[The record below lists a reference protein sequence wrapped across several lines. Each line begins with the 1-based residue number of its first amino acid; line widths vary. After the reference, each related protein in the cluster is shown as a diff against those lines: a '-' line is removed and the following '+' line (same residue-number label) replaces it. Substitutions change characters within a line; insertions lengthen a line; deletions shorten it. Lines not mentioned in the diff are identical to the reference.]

1 MGRSFY
7 PVPPWE
13 SRRRLSRRGQSWRS
27 ASDLGSDAAGVAAR
41 TLASVAASG
50 KPFEQVLLIHD
61 AWRDRATVEAIERLD
76 FKRLGPQDACSFSA
90 LNGAL
95 CVASESGWR
104 IARLAL
110 RHSGETSGEY
120 GRLAGVVGY
129 GAWALSANSAS

>member
-1 MGRSFY
+1 
-7 PVPPWE
+7 
-13 SRRRLSRRGQSWRS
+13 
-27 ASDLGSDAAGVAAR
+27 
-41 TLASVAASG
+41 VAASG

-61 AWRDRATVEAIERLD
+61 AAAQSRDRATVEAIERLD

-95 CVASESGWR
+95 CVANESGWR

-110 RHSGETSGEY
+110 RHSGETSGDY
-120 GRLAGVVGY
+120 GRVAGVVGY